1 MKNFLIPAAAIVA
14 LAGFITAVTAVF
26 RRKNEY

>member
-26 RRKNEY
+26 RRKK